1 MRAVITGTGMYI
13 PEMRVD
19 NDTMAKIMDTT
30 DEWIKVRTGI
40 EQRHYAAPDEAT
52 SDLAMPAARNAIT
65 DAGLEPSDIDYLVVA
80 TMTPDYFFPGSAPF
94 IQRKLG
100 LEEIPCL
107 DIRQQCAGFVYGLQ
121 IADALIRS
129 GQSKTVLVVGAE
141 AHASL
146 VPWSDESWSVA
157 TGENDGPLSDE
168 EFDKNTMT
176 RDRVVLFGDGA
187 GAVVVQASDDD
198 SRGIL
203 DCLLHTNGNE
213 AERLWT
219 KAGGSAFRPYFHP
232 DMYESGDYVPVVEGR
247 KVYALAVTFMPKVT
261 REILERNGLTT
272 DDLDLVIMHQ
282 ANLRI
287 NEGVQKRL
295 ELPDDKVFNNIQKYG
310 NTTAATIPIA
320 LHEALEQGRAKPGD
334 LVCFVGLGS
343 GLNWGA
349 ILYFGFFTIQFCM

>member
-19 NDTMAKIMDTT
+19 NDTLAKLMDTS

-40 EQRHYAAPDEAT
+40 EQRHYAAPDQAT
-52 SDLAMPAARNAIT
+52 SDLAVPAARQAIAA
-65 DAGLEPSDIDYLVVA
+65 AGLEPADIDYLVVA
-80 TMTPDYFFPGSAPF
+80 TMTPDYYFPGSAPY

-100 LEEIPCL
+100 LDQIPCL
-107 DIRQQCAGFVYGLQ
+107 DIRQQCAGFVYALQ
-121 IADALIRS
+121 LADALIRS
-129 GQSKTVLVVGAE
+129 GQSRRVLVVGAE
-141 AHASL
+141 THASL
-146 VPWSDESWSVA
+146 IPWSEDSWRVARGETDRPISPDEYA
-157 TGENDGPLSDE
+157 
-168 EFDKNTMT
+168 KNTET

-187 GAVVVQASDDD
+187 GAVVVEAEDEDD
-198 SRGIL
+198 RGVL
-203 DCLLHTNGNE
+203 DCLIHTNGDE

-232 DMYESGDYVPVVEGR
+232 DMHTSGDVTPIVEGR
-247 KVYALAVTFMPKVT
+247 KVYALAVTFMPGVT
-261 REILERNGLTT
+261 LEILERNGLTL

-295 ELPDDKVFNNIQKYG
+295 ELPDERVFNNIQKYG

-320 LHEALEQGRAKPGD
+320 FHEALEQGRAKPGD
-334 LVCFVGLGS
+334 LLCFVGLGS

-349 ILYFGFFTIQFCM
+349 VLYRC

>member
-1 MRAVITGTGMYI
+1 
-13 PEMRVD
+13 
-19 NDTMAKIMDTT
+19 
-30 DEWIKVRTGI
+30 
-40 EQRHYAAPDEAT
+40 
-52 SDLAMPAARNAIT
+52 
-65 DAGLEPSDIDYLVVA
+65 
-80 TMTPDYFFPGSAPF
+80 
-94 IQRKLG
+94 
-100 LEEIPCL
+100 
-107 DIRQQCAGFVYGLQ
+107 
-121 IADALIRS
+121 
-129 GQSKTVLVVGAE
+129 
-141 AHASL
+141 
-146 VPWSDESWSVA
+146 
-157 TGENDGPLSDE
+157 
-168 EFDKNTMT
+168 MT

-187 GAVVVQASDDD
+187 GAVVVEASDDD
-198 SRGIL
+198 SRGVI

-232 DMYESGDYVPVVEGR
+232 DMFTSGDYVPVVEGR

-261 REILERNGLTT
+261 LEILERNGLTL

-295 ELPDDKVFNNIQKYG
+295 DLPDEKVFNNIQKYG

-320 LHEALEQGRAKPGD
+320 FHEALDQGRAKPGD

-349 ILYFGFFTIQFCM
+349 ILYRC